1 MLGDLDYEI
10 GPLLWLGQ
18 VGTEIKTK
26 LSHLVS

>member
-1 MLGDLDYEI
+1 MLGDFDYEI

-26 LSHLVS
+26 FSHLVS